1 MNPKRTGRGGE
12 PPKVARL
19 FCQTP
24 VCTVSAAGGRSVLKL
39 DELPDDARVVFFGK
53 WADDDLLLVE
63 APDPGELCHQC
74 AFAIGSRTTGASVKT
89 DTDDWVHYHRDC
101 YFEAVQ
107 ESTAHDAVH
116 DTLDADLE
124 DFR

>member
-1 MNPKRTGRGGE
+1 M
-12 PPKVARL
+12 
-19 FCQTP
+19 
-24 VCTVSAAGGRSVLKL
+24 LKL
-39 DELPDDARVVFFGK
+39 DELAGDARVAFFGK
-53 WADDDLLLVE
+53 WADVPDELLVE
-63 APDPGELCHQC
+63 APDPHELCHQC
-74 AFAIGSRTTGASVKT
+74 VFAIGSRTTGASVKT
-89 DTDDWVHYHRDC
+89 DTEDWVHYHRDC